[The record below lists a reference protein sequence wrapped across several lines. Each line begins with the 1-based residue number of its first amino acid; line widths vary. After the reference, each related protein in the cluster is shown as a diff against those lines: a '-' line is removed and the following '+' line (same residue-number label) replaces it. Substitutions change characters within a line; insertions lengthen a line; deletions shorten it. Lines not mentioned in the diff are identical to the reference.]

1 MEPGHDPGIGIAVA
15 AKGRR
20 VNGGKNR
27 DPDDQAIGPVESYDI
42 LSQGHYFWIGLCTVV
57 RFTSPKNYTIKL
69 RSSSLISL
77 WFAFT
82 HNNTFHLKLWQEL
95 PVLKNRWN
103 ITWTSRGNIFDS
115 WYCNLDFNDFS
126 LLFFPFIIGLWEL
139 RNLDS
144 FGRFLQI
151 TLLQKDLFIFR
162 LCLRNWVSKFITINV
177 SHHAPTLLKRGVN
190 WMP

>member
-1 MEPGHDPGIGIAVA
+1 MEPGHDPGIVIAVA

-57 RFTSPKNYTIKL
+57 RFSSPKNYTIKL

-82 HNNTFHLKLWQEL
+82 HPHTFHLKLWQEL
-95 PVLKNRWN
+95 LVLKNRWN
-103 ITWTSRGNIFDS
+103 ITWTSRGSIFDS
-115 WYCNLDFNDFS
+115 WYCNLDFNDFFFALFSFHHRTMRTSQSRQFWMLFTDYTFTKRS
-126 LLFFPFIIGLWEL
+126 LYFPV
-139 RNLDS
+139 
-144 FGRFLQI
+144 
-151 TLLQKDLFIFR
+151 
-162 LCLRNWVSKFITINV
+162 VS
-177 SHHAPTLLKRGVN
+177 S
-190 WMP
+190 